1 MVVKIQLLMLPL
13 ALVAVEDLVVQ
24 LDQFLFSIQQAPS
37 KHLVIMQAELLPN
50 PLVAVVVQVG
60 AH

>member
-1 MVVKIQLLMLPL
+1 MQPL

-37 KHLVIMQAELLPN
+37 KHLVIMQAELLLN
-50 PLVAVVVQVG
+50 PSVAVAVQVG